1 MRVVIAGAGGV
12 GRSIAAELIDKSHE
26 VVLVDRSASPE
37 RMAMVPGARWVHGD
51 ACEIGV
57 LADAGLE
64 GAEVIVGAT
73 GDDKVN
79 LVVSLLAKTE
89 FAVPRTVA
97 RVSHPSNEWM
107 FGDMWGVDVAVSTP
121 RIMTA
126 LVEEAVSVGRVVKMF
141 SFAGS
146 RTQLVEITVPEDS
159 PRIGRTVGS
168 LRWPAGSVIVGIIR
182 DGLPVAPTPHDAIE
196 AGDELLF
203 LAESERLSQLQALL
217 VPNEEPDLTP
227 RAGGAAAPGA

>member
-12 GRSIAAELIDKSHE
+12 GRSIAAELLDKGHE
-26 VVLVDRSASPE
+26 VLLVDRHAAPE
-37 RMAMVPGARWVHGD
+37 RIASVPGARWVQGD
-51 ACEIGV
+51 ACELQV
-57 LADAGLE
+57 LAQAQLE
-64 GAEVIVGAT
+64 GAEVIVAAT

-107 FGDMWGVDVAVSTP
+107 FDDRWGVDVAVSTP

-146 RTQLVEITVPEDS
+146 RTQMVEITVPEHS
-159 PRIGRTVGS
+159 AKAGRTVGS
-168 LRWPAGSVIVGIIR
+168 IRWPQGTVLVGIIR

-196 AGDELLF
+196 ARDELLF
-203 LAESERLSQLQALL
+203 LAESEGLAALQRLI
-217 VPNEEPDLTP
+217 VPPED
-227 RAGGAAAPGA
+227 A